1 MPAAAPRRYRDY
13 LKAAF
18 NARPAGMFVAPNW
31 IGIGVFGL
39 LGLLNPGFWLLGAG
53 LEAGYLFTLANSTRF
68 RKVVDAGG
76 GAYSSSSSEPGEAA
90 RIASLRDALPPQD
103 GQRYRD
109 FIAKCRRTAHF
120 LPDNTALHDTLA
132 HVSWLFLQLLH
143 SRLTV
148 SRLLAAASAEEQS
161 EGTLASR
168 LAKLEQRLAAP
179 DLQPDLRRSLEATR
193 GIMRERLQ
201 GHSDT
206 AAKQGYIDAELSRLE
221 EQISLLHDR
230 AQLDR
235 DAPALSGS
243 IERVS
248 AGITGATQ
256 WMSREKELLGDLGG
270 SFDIP
275 PSTAIY
281 ETGN

>member
-1 MPAAAPRRYRDY
+1 MPPAAARRYSDY

-31 IGIGVFGL
+31 VGLGVFGL
-39 LGLLNPGFWLLGAG
+39 LGMLNPGFWLLGAG
-53 LEAGYLFTLANSTRF
+53 LEAAYLFSLANSARF
-68 RKVVDAGG
+68 RKVVDAEAGS
-76 GAYSSSSSEPGEAA
+76 APADLQGEAA
-90 RIASLRDALPPQD
+90 RIAAIRDALPPRD

-109 FIAKCRRTAHF
+109 FTAKCRHTART

-132 HVSWLFLQLLH
+132 QVSWLFLQLLH

-148 SRLLAAASAEEQS
+148 SRLLAATEAEEKD
-161 EGTLASR
+161 EGTLNAR
-168 LAKLEQRLAAP
+168 LAKIEQRLTAP
-179 DLQPDLRRSLEATR
+179 EVQADLRRSLEATR
-193 GIMRERLQ
+193 EILRERLQ
-201 GHSDT
+201 ARSDT
-206 AAKQGYIDAELSRLE
+206 SAKLDHIDAELSRLE
-221 EQISLLHDR
+221 EQVSLLHDR

-235 DAPALSGS
+235 DAPALTGS

-248 AGITGATQ
+248 AGIAGATQ

-270 SFDIP
+270 TFDIP

-281 ETGN
+281 ESGN

>member
-1 MPAAAPRRYRDY
+1 M
-13 LKAAF
+13 
-18 NARPAGMFVAPNW
+18 APNW

-53 LEAGYLFTLANSTRF
+53 LEAGYLFALANSSRF

-76 GAYSSSSSEPGEAA
+76 DGSSSEPSEAA
-90 RIASLRDALPPQD
+90 RIAALRDALPPQD

-120 LPDNTALHDTLA
+120 LPDNAALHDTLA

-148 SRLLAAASAEEQS
+148 SRLLAAASAEEQA

-168 LAKLEQRLAAP
+168 LAKLEQRLSAT
-179 DLQPDLRRSLEATR
+179 DLHPDLRRSLEATR

-201 GHSDT
+201 AHSDT
-206 AAKQGYIDAELSRLE
+206 AAKLGYIDAELSRLE

-256 WMSREKELLGDLGG
+256 WMSREKQLLGDLRG

>member
-1 MPAAAPRRYRDY
+1 MPAAPRRYTDY

-31 IGIGVFGL
+31 IGLGVFGL

-53 LEAGYLFTLANSTRF
+53 LEAAYLFTLANNARF
-68 RKVVDAGG
+68 RRVVDLEAPGDNSG
-76 GAYSSSSSEPGEAA
+76 GEAG
-90 RIASLRDALPPQD
+90 RIARLRDALPPQD

-109 FIAKCRRTAHF
+109 FTAKCRRTAHS
-120 LPDNTALHDTLA
+120 LPDNPALHDTLA

-148 SRLLAAASAEEQS
+148 TRLLTAAATEEKQ
-161 EGTLASR
+161 EGSLPYR
-168 LAKLEQRLAAP
+168 LARLEQRLAAG
-179 DLQPDLRRSLEATR
+179 DVQPDLRRSLEATR
-193 GIMRERLQ
+193 GILQERLQ
-201 GHSDT
+201 ALSDT
-206 AAKQGYIDAELSRLE
+206 SSKLGYINAELSRLE
-221 EQISLLHDR
+221 EQVSLLHDR

-281 ETGN
+281 ESGG